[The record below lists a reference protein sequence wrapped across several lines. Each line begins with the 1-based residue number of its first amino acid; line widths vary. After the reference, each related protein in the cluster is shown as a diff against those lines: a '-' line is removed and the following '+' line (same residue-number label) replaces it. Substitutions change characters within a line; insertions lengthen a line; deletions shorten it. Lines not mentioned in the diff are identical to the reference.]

1 MSDIFKEVDEDVRR
15 EKHSELWAK
24 YGKYIIA
31 IAVVVVAATAATVSW
46 REYSKNQMLEAG
58 SNFAAAKALVV
69 AQKDAEAADAFAK
82 LAAGSSAGYAAIARL
97 EEAAALARSK
107 DVEAALKIYDA
118 LAADSSADQN
128 FRQLASLHAA
138 SHLLD
143 GGDTAGARSRLETL
157 TSASSPWRHS
167 ARELLG
173 LAAMAEG
180 NTEEAIKT
188 FKALSED
195 ATTPR
200 GARARAAEMLAA
212 LGGAE

>member
-1 MSDIFKEVDEDVRR
+1 MADIFQEVDEDVRR
-15 EKHSELWAK
+15 DKHSELWEK
-24 YGKYIIA
+24 YGKFVIA
-31 IAVVVVAATAATVSW
+31 IAVVVVGATAATVSW
-46 REYSKNQMLEAG
+46 REYSKNQKLEAG
-58 SNFAAAKALVV
+58 GDFAAAKALVV
-69 AQKDAEAADAFAK
+69 ANKDAEAADAFAK
-82 LAAGSSAGYAAIARL
+82 LAADASGGYTWISRL

-107 DVEAALKIYDA
+107 NIEAALKIYDA
-118 LAADSSADQN
+118 LAADSSADEN
-128 FRQLASLHAA
+128 FRQLAKLHAA

-143 GGDTAGARSRLETL
+143 SGDAAGARSRLETL
-157 TSASSPWRHS
+157 TSADSPWRHS

-173 LAAMAEG
+173 LAAMADG
-180 NTEEAIKT
+180 NTAAAIKT